1 MVKSHTPV
9 NMACESSWSSKTTAK
24 QQRNRIKEKAQ
35 LVMHVTR
42 KDHRESSPARRW
54 KYIIIET
61 MKNVKT
67 HSVMG
72 ERGKTMSRW
81 RRLKCS
87 YTVRLT
93 RGTSSFLYTS
103 MMLSVSLISFGSFL
117 QDIISCDESLFQF
130 CFRTRA
136 INLLWTTW
144 YQKNLADFLFFP
156 ILLSHWNS
164 QTNNLFILTV

>member
-42 KDHRESSPARRW
+42 EDHRESSPARRW

-61 MKNVKT
+61 MKNIKT
-67 HSVMG
+67 HLVMG
-72 ERGKTMSRW
+72 ERGKTMLRW

-87 YTVRLT
+87 YTVGLHTAIFLSLHLHDVGGESNIFWIFLT
-93 RGTSSFLYTS
+93 RHRFLWWI
-103 MMLSVSLISFGSFL
+103 LISVLLPNESNQPLVDNLIPKKFSWPFFSMFL
-117 QDIISCDESLFQF
+117 
-130 CFRTRA
+130 
-136 INLLWTTW
+136 
-144 YQKNLADFLFFP
+144 LALR
-156 ILLSHWNS
+156 WNS
-164 QTNNLFILTV
+164 QTNHLFILM